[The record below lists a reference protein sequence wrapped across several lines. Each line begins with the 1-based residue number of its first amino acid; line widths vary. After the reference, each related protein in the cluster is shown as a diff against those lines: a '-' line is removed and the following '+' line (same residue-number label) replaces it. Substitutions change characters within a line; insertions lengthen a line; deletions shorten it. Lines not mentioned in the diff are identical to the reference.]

1 MSQRR
6 ALIVGINDYASAE
19 CLSGCVADADAMATL
34 LERNEDE
41 SVNFRCRKFTS
52 ANGVMVTTS
61 ELRCALHGH
70 FDQNFDGDALF
81 YFSGHGAATSLGAHI
96 LTYEGARYTPG
107 LPMRELVDLAN
118 RSRARNVFILLDCC
132 YAGAAGSDSEVIGS
146 FENEARLREGV
157 TILAAAR
164 PRQGAHE
171 VAGHGVFT
179 RLVLAAL
186 SGGAADI
193 RGRVSTA
200 GIYAYAEA
208 VLGAL
213 DQRPI
218 YKSHAA
224 TLEPVRLCRPTVPD
238 EELRR
243 LPVYFATPMPDFRL
257 DRSYEETFN
266 DVAVPEHVSIFRA
279 LKRLQTAGLVRCE
292 VGHDLYWTA
301 ARSEQVFL
309 TPLGRL
315 YWELAAAN
323 QI

>member
-1 MSQRR
+1 M
-6 ALIVGINDYASAE
+6 GISDYASAP
-19 CLSGCVADADAMATL
+19 CLSSCVDDAVAMAQR

-41 SVNFRCRKFTS
+41 TVNFRCQQLTS
-52 ANGVMVTTS
+52 AGGGMVTAPMLR
-61 ELRCALHGH
+61 ELLHAH
-70 FDQNFDGDALF
+70 LDQSFTGDTLL

-96 LTYEGARYTPG
+96 LTYESSQYSPG
-107 LPMRELVDLAN
+107 ISMRDLVDLAN
-118 RSRARNVFILLDCC
+118 KSRARNVFIVLDCC
-132 YAGAAGSDSEVIGS
+132 YAGAAGNDEEVVGS

-164 PRQGAHE
+164 PRQGALE

-186 SGGAADI
+186 AGGAADI

-200 GIYAYAEA
+200 GIYAYADA

-218 YKSHAA
+218 YKSHTAS
-224 TLEPVRLCRPTVPD
+224 LEPVRLCRPTVSD

-243 LPVYFATPMPDFRL
+243 LPRIFREPKTRYTL
-257 DRSYEETFN
+257 APSYEETFE
-266 DVAVPEHVSIFRA
+266 DVAIPEHVA
-279 LKRLQTAGLVRCE
+279 LFKVFKRLQTAGLLRCE
-292 VGHDLYWTA
+292 IGLDLYWIA
-301 ARSEQVFL
+301 ARSQMVEL
-309 TPLGRL
+309 TPLGQL
-315 YWELAAAN
+315 YWELANAG